1 MAFLAALWVPVSRW
15 RARRRARREADIEL
29 RESMLHLA
37 RRTADAV
44 RWRLI
49 QDYGELGDAGFIAD
63 RDQQL
68 RRAAVLL
75 DDVEQARRRLWLALG
90 FPDPEESL
98 RPALTSHEK
107 RALLQLRQTMRLQA
121 NAMTTDQRA
130 EFIEKH
136 GQDLVPVP
144 QDMFKPEDTD

>member
-1 MAFLAALWVPVSRW
+1 MARW
-15 RARRRARREADIEL
+15 RARRRARREADVEL
-29 RESMLHLA
+29 REAMLHLT

-49 QDYGELGDAGFIAD
+49 QDYGELGDPGFVAD
-63 RDQQL
+63 HDQQL

-75 DDVEQARRRLWLALG
+75 DDVEQARKRLWLALG

-98 RPALTSHEK
+98 RPALTSDEK

-121 NAMTTDQRA
+121 SAMTPDQRA
-130 EFIEKH
+130 TFLDKQ
-136 GQDLVPVP
+136 GQELVPVP
-144 QDMFKPEDTD
+144 QDMFKPEDTE